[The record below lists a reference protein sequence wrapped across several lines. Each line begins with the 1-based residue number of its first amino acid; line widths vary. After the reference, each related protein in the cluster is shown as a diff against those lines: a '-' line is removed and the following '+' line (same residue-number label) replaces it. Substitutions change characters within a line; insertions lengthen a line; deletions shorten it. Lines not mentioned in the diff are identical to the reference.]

1 MPSFKS
7 CELKSVDA
15 IKLLP
20 AARNAM
26 KRISAGNSDL
36 TLRIVKEQQ
45 PISRSDTQEI
55 AKISWVSDDLVKL
68 VEDDGIEPTTPCL
81 QSRCSPS

>member
-1 MPSFKS
+1 MPIFKS

-45 PISRSDTQEI
+45 PIIRSDTQAFDRERLG
-55 AKISWVSDDLVKL
+55 V
-68 VEDDGIEPTTPCL
+68 
-81 QSRCSPS
+81 

>member
-1 MPSFKS
+1 MPIFKS

-15 IKLLP
+15 IKLSP

-45 PISRSDTQEI
+45 PIIRSDTQAFDRERLG
-55 AKISWVSDDLVKL
+55 V
-68 VEDDGIEPTTPCL
+68 
-81 QSRCSPS
+81 